1 MTPMNQPHL
10 WQSPQMWQRV
20 NCGNALNVAR
30 LLCRATLNRVC
41 RYFSFGFSLARFS
54 AVPRMSPNVA
64 PESEEPY

>member
-10 WQSPQMWQRV
+10 WQCPK
-20 NCGNALNVAR
+20 CGKAPDVAQ
-30 LLCRATLNRVC
+30 LLCRATLNTVG